1 MLTTPHHTLTMYR
14 NFCVTFKEKEK
25 LNKQFIFVFQ
35 AIEKHRVY
43 SPLPKSTKTYSIQV
57 PIVTRTP
64 SSEKEEKKETKT
76 PLDQQ
81 SNELSTVD
89 KGEFEKPKNDDTT
102 KLSNSSDI
110 ARNVVIESVVVEP
123 LSTSKRIRTKKLLPK
138 HIRDSRSQSPM
149 MAAGARCVDPDQT
162 SSSDKSGQIV
172 EGTKVFAKWVER
184 TDVRYWPGK

>member
-1 MLTTPHHTLTMYR
+1 MYR

-43 SPLPKSTKTYSIQV
+43 SPLPKSTKTFSIQV

-64 SSEKEEKKETKT
+64 SSEKEENKETK
-76 PLDQQ
+76 

-89 KGEFEKPKNDDTT
+89 EKAKFEKPKNDDTT

>member
-1 MLTTPHHTLTMYR
+1 MYR
-14 NFCVTFKEKEK
+14 YFCVKKETKQTF
-25 LNKQFIFVFQ
+25 FFVFQ

-43 SPLPKSTKTYSIQV
+43 SPLPKSTKTFSIQV

-89 KGEFEKPKNDDTT
+89 EKGEFEKPKNDDTT

-110 ARNVVIESVVVEP
+110 ARNVVIESVIVEP

-149 MAAGARCVDPDQT
+149 MVAGARCVDPDQT